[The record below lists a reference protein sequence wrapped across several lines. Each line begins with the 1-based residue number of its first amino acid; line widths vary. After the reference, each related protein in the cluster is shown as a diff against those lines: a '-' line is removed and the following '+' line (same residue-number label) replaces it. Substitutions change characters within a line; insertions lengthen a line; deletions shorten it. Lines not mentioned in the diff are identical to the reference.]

1 MSHYNLSL
9 DYHLSQLQQVAADLR
24 AERMLAAPPARRVPS
39 RLRTAIGTALVQVGS
54 TLVATQG
61 QPSAQAR

>member
-1 MSHYNLSL
+1 MSDYNLSL

-24 AERMLAAPPARRVPS
+24 AERMLAAPSSRRPLS
-39 RLRTAIGTALVQVGS
+39 RIRTAIGVALTQVGAS
-54 TLVATQG
+54 LVASQA

>member
-1 MSHYNLSL
+1 MSDYNLSL

-24 AERMLAAPPARRVPS
+24 AERMLATLRARRGPS
-39 RLRTAIGTALVQVGS
+39 RIRTAIGAALVQVGS
-54 TLVATQG
+54 TLVASQG

>member
-1 MSHYNLSL
+1 MSDYNMSL

-24 AERMLAAPPARRVPS
+24 AERMLATPATPGTLRRF
-39 RLRTAIGTALVQVGS
+39 RTAVSGAITQVAS
-54 TLVATQG
+54 TLFATQA